1 MNGGKTMGSDGNIT
15 ELTDSNFE
23 TFIRNNEMVLVD
35 FWAPWCMPCR
45 MQGRILE
52 SGTSEMPKG
61 LRIAK
66 VNVDE
71 NVQTARRFNVR
82 GIPQMYLF
90 VDGKNVKGWTGVTPF
105 EAIRG
110 EVEKF
115 TKA

>member
-1 MNGGKTMGSDGNIT
+1 MSNDANIT
-15 ELTDSNFE
+15 ELTDSSFE
-23 TFIRNNEMVLVD
+23 NFIRNNGLVLVD

-52 SGTSEMPKG
+52 GGMAGIPNG

-71 NVQTARRFNVR
+71 NAMTARRYNVR

-90 VDGKNVKGWTGVTPF
+90 VGGKNVKGWTGVTPL
-105 EAIRG
+105 EPILE
-110 EVEKF
+110 EVRRH
-115 TKA
+115 TTG